1 MNSHWHDNPFWIW
14 LKKYW
19 RGLIG
24 LGIGFILYGL
34 ASIVVLSIVG
44 GLYFLLTG
52 SFPDSWT

>member
-1 MNSHWHDNPFWIW
+1 MEWIR
-14 LKKYW
+14 KYW

-44 GLYFLLTG
+44 VLYFFLTG
-52 SFPDSWT
+52 GLPESWL